1 VHACELH
8 SIRSCHKPILA
19 EPTFCS
25 GYRFALVEIKAILFV
40 LVRNF
45 VFEPCE
51 PAIDIEKK
59 TS

>member
-1 VHACELH
+1 VHACELALGAAT
-8 SIRSCHKPILA
+8 SLA